1 MPLNVNET
9 EHAIKLIKDTFE
21 TLLSSSLHLRRVTA
35 PLFVKSNQGL
45 NDTLNDNADPI
56 KFKVPALN
64 NEECEI
70 VQSLAKWKRL
80 KLAEM
85 KEQPG
90 FGIYTDMNAI
100 RPNETLDFLHS
111 LYVDQ
116 WDWEKVLTP
125 NQFNNGNITG
135 MSYAIQIYSAI
146 KNTDYVLH
154 EHYKDLG
161 KSFLP
166 DQIQPVMSNQLAAKY
181 PNLSPAEREYEYCK
195 DHKAIYIMGIGGKNH
210 DGMRAPDYD
219 DWDKNGDILIWSPI
233 LNRPIEISSMGI
245 RVNAESLHK
254 QLEASGHLD
263 WEKYEYHKK
272 ILNNELP
279 QTIGGGIGQSR
290 LCMLLL
296 QKKHI
301 GEVQVSVWPDIE
313 IKKYQDKNEM
323 ATIMHTTNYVN
334 LL

>member
-1 MPLNVNET
+1 MLLSRSEN

-35 PLFVKSNQGL
+35 PLFVKSDQGI
-45 NDTLNDNADPI
+45 NDTLNGNEPPI
-56 KFKVPALN
+56 KFFVPAIGGD
-64 NEECEI
+64 CEI
-70 VQSLAKWKRL
+70 VQSLAKWKRM
-80 KLAEM
+80 KLGEM
-85 KEQPG
+85 QEKEG

-100 RPNETLDFLHS
+100 RPNEEPDFLHS

-116 WDWEKVLTP
+116 WDWEKVITDS
-125 NQFNNGNITG
+125 QFNNGGITC
-135 MSYAIQIYSAI
+135 MSYAMRVYSAI
-146 KNTDYVLH
+146 RDTDYVLR
-154 EHYKDLG
+154 ERYNLG

-166 DQIQPVMSNQLAAKY
+166 DQLMPITSDMLEAKY
-181 PNLSPAEREYEYCK
+181 PDLTPKQREYEYCK
-195 DHKAIYIMGIGGKNH
+195 LQKAIFVMKIGGKNH

-219 DWDKNGDILIWSPI
+219 DWEKNGDILIWSPI
-233 LNRPIEISSMGI
+233 LNCPIEISSMGV
-245 RVNAESLHK
+245 RVNDKSLHE
-254 QLEASGHLD
+254 QLKASNHLD

-279 QTIGGGIGQSR
+279 LTIGGGIGQSR

-313 IKKYQDKNEM
+313 LKKYQDQNEM
-323 ATIMHTTNYVN
+323 AAIMHTTNYVN
-334 LL
+334 IL